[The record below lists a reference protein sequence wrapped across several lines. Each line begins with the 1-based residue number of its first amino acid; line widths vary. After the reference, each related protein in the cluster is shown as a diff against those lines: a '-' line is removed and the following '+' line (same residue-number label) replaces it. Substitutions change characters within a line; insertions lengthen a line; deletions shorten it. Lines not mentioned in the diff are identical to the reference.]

1 MALPCC
7 SRPRGLEDKDI
18 ARSQIG
24 VAQPLHPGFTGRA
37 GDRNLDLAGLG
48 PNEGSGGAFL
58 KLRGELEARQ
68 AESLGKWAERPH
80 PLSQTRQSGN
90 FSPPPNGSFAS
101 PSPGPQPRSQ
111 STSPPAHGQA
121 EGWMGGLSNS
131 MAGLGASL
139 GVPLLSTPPS
149 TPPAGILKK
158 ADAQLPSG
166 GDSFNSEASKR
177 SSGSGFSVSSRP
189 SSLRGDIT
197 GRRLLLDP
205 FVSSLL
211 LLRLSSHCEL
221 RCDLWCQVLSRAI
234 HPTVSQRQWL
244 AAVSAGARPHL
255 TND

>member
-1 MALPCC
+1 MSFPCC

-24 VAQPLHPGFTGRA
+24 VAQPLHPGSGRV

-48 PNEGSGGAFL
+48 PNEGGGGAFL

-68 AESLGKWAERPH
+68 AESLGKWADRPH
-80 PLSQTRQSGN
+80 PLSQIRLSGD

-101 PSPGPQPRSQ
+101 PSPGPQPRAH

-149 TPPAGILKK
+149 TPPAGQPSGILKN

-197 GRRLLLDP
+197 GRRLLLDSL
-205 FVSSLL
+205 VSSLL
-211 LLRLSSHCEL
+211 LLR
-221 RCDLWCQVLSRAI
+221 
-234 HPTVSQRQWL
+234 
-244 AAVSAGARPHL
+244 
-255 TND
+255 